1 MEVNVADDERQDR
14 APKTFK
20 VTLKLVRDSLS
31 LQQLFAYQTQGR
43 STNPP
48 QDVIQAI
55 DVILR
60 SAASQGFVLLLFFLY
75 TS

>member
-14 APKTFK
+14 APKTFC
-20 VTLKLVRDSLS
+20 VTIKLVRDNLS
-31 LQQLFAYQTQGR
+31 LQELFAYQVKGR

-60 SAASQGFVLLLFFLY
+60 SAASQG
-75 TS
+75 